1 MNDTDSPEVKDASVL
16 FEGAGGSS
24 PITKGLLTGEFASEG
39 YRRLSLVAGV
49 MFGAALVLLIVWLL
63 EGAASGVWG
72 ASVEFG
78 SVFLLLLILL
88 CFLVGCRRQGFP
100 VRAFVPIALSMEVLC
115 SIIVSA
121 SILGWQ
127 HRIGPETLAWL
138 TNDGPQP
145 FDLGAGHIPWSGFW
159 VVLFATLIPLRPRQ
173 HLLGALLS
181 ISPLFFGPMISIWFL
196 GYPPELEVGRL
207 GPVLHVSVWLG
218 FRGLLAAGIAYFAA
232 RSVHGL
238 RKRLA
243 KARRMGSYFLQ
254 EKLGEGGMGEVWKAN
269 HHMLARPAAIKLIKP
284 ANGSQPSTWPD
295 LAARFQREVSAT
307 AQLRSPRT
315 IEIYDYGLTD
325 DGTFYY
331 VMELLDGLDLEA
343 LVKTHGPVSWTRAVH
358 ILVQICH
365 SIGEAHDRGLVH
377 RDIKPANIFLCRLG
391 RDVDQVKVLDFGL
404 VKKTGSQTED
414 SGLTQRGVLVGTPAY
429 AAPEVATG
437 IAAADA
443 RSDIYS
449 LGCVAFWLLTAR
461 TVFEASSSL
470 EMLIQHAK
478 EDPSPPS
485 HGSELEI
492 PQEVDQLVLV
502 CLSKEP
508 HDRPSSVDDLAGCL
522 RAIDEP
528 EGWSKD
534 DAARW
539 WRIHLPKVVE
549 PVRDVGGGDRV
560 S

>member
-1 MNDTDSPEVKDASVL
+1 M
-16 FEGAGGSS
+16 
-24 PITKGLLTGEFASEG
+24 
-39 YRRLSLVAGV
+39 
-49 MFGAALVLLIVWLL
+49 
-63 EGAASGVWG
+63 
-72 ASVEFG
+72 
-78 SVFLLLLILL
+78 
-88 CFLVGCRRQGFP
+88 FP
-100 VRAFVPIALSMEVLC
+100 VKAFVPVALSMEVLG
-115 SIIVSA
+115 SIMASA

-145 FDLGAGHIPWSGFW
+145 FDLGAGNIPWSGFW

-181 ISPLFFGPMISIWFL
+181 ISPLFFGPMISIWLL
-196 GYPPELEVGRL
+196 GYPPELEAGRL
-207 GPVLHVSVWLG
+207 GPVLHVSVWLC
-218 FRGLLAAGIAYFAA
+218 FRGLLAAGIAYFAS

-254 EKLGEGGMGEVWKAN
+254 EKLGEGGMGEGWKAN

-284 ANGSQPSTWPD
+284 ASGSQPSTWPD

-331 VMELLDGLDLEA
+331 AMELLDGLDLES

-358 ILVQICH
+358 ILVQVCH
-365 SIGEAHDRGLVH
+365 SLGEAHDRGLVH
-377 RDIKPANIFLCRLG
+377 RDIKPANIFLCRVG

-414 SGLTQRGVLVGTPAY
+414 SGLTQRGVFIGTPAY

-461 TVFEASSSL
+461 KVFEASSSL

-492 PQEVDQLVLV
+492 PQELDQLVLA

-549 PVRDVGGGDRV
+549 PVCDVGGGDRAP
-560 S
+560 